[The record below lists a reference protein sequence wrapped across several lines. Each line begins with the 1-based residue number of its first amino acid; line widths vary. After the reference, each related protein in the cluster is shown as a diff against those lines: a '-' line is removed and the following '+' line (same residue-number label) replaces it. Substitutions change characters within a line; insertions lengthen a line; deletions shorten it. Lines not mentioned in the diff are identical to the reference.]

1 MNSSFTKLFLLALFL
16 SSVFAE
22 SINLSNS
29 IQATLKLNTIH
40 DGYYSEYSGYVWIYQ
55 NKYLVIMSCK
65 KH

>member
-1 MNSSFTKLFLLALFL
+1 MNISFTKLFCFAIFV
-16 SSVFAE
+16 SPVFAD

-40 DGYYSEYSGYVWIYQ
+40 DGYYSEYSGYVWIYE
-55 NKYLVIMSCK
+55 NKYLVIMACK